1 MQQPFVYK
9 NNTSLQA
16 RMAFT
21 MILLTALYLA
31 FAFFLYRYT
40 HLGAFIYVFPLVMLF
55 GQYFFSDKLV
65 LATSRAKIV
74 TAEQAPGL
82 HRMVSGLA
90 QRAGLPMPKVAI
102 VPGMMPNAFATGRN
116 ASHAVVAVT
125 EGLLQQLSQPEIEA
139 VVAHEMTHIRNRDMV
154 VMTMAGSFAAVASW
168 IVQMSFWMGLGG
180 NRDNRDNSNSPFALI
195 LLASFVVSIVSHLLV
210 LALSRYREYG
220 ADFGSAQLTG
230 SPRHLESA
238 LMRIS
243 GSMQGVPTRELQRA
257 EPLSALYFAA
267 PKRPSFGELFSDH
280 PSMEKRIARL
290 RELERR

>member
-1 MQQPFVYK
+1 MQQPFAYK

-21 MILLTALYLA
+21 MILLTGLYLA

-40 HLGAFIYVFPLVMLF
+40 HLGAFIYVFPLAMLF
-55 GQYFFSDKLV
+55 GQYFFSDRLV

-82 HRMVSGLA
+82 YHMVSGLA

-154 VMTMAGSFAAVASW
+154 VMTMAGSFAAVASF
-168 IVQMSFWMGLGG
+168 ILQMSFWMGLCG
-180 NRDNRDNSNSPFALI
+180 NRDNRDNSSSPFALI

-210 LALSRYREYG
+210 LALSRYREYA

-243 GSMQGVPTRELQRA
+243 RSMQQVPARELQRA

-267 PKRPSFGELFSDH
+267 PKCPSFAELFSDH

-290 RELERR
+290 QELERR